1 MKKAL
6 TLQHS
11 LESVLLRKSKE
22 GEQLLLNATCC
33 LCTALVLDDI
43 MWYLRLIEAVSGSWY
58 FDFIHFNVF
67 TSVQLETNQVEVAT
81 SAVYLH
87 IVEKAQGDKGSS
99 STGQNGTVS
108 DDSAGQNGTVGDDS
122 AGQNGTV
129 GDDSAGQNG
138 TVGDDSYPSR

>member
-1 MKKAL
+1 MVTTYFMRFVNDTHFCNFTIDLSPNDSSMKKAL

-58 FDFIHFNVF
+58 FSFIHSF
-67 TSVQLETNQVEVAT
+67 
-81 SAVYLH
+81 
-87 IVEKAQGDKGSS
+87 
-99 STGQNGTVS
+99 
-108 DDSAGQNGTVGDDS
+108 
-122 AGQNGTV
+122 
-129 GDDSAGQNG
+129 
-138 TVGDDSYPSR
+138 